1 MLHGFVT
8 DLAKRV
14 EGIPDEDGLL
24 QCIRPAQERL
34 RRALRITAPD
44 FRPFEKR
51 YAETKKLGR
60 AEFLLHEEGHEE
72 IGPSDVYE
80 SEARSDSS
88 ASMDRVGY
96 SSGPIYID
104 EVMGRAHQ

>member
-14 EGIPDEDGLL
+14 EGVPDEDGLL
-24 QCIRPAQERL
+24 QCIRPAQERF
-34 RRALRITAPD
+34 RRALRVSAPD

-72 IGPSDVYE
+72 MGPSDIGE
-80 SEARSDSS
+80 SDESDPPTPT
-88 ASMDRVGY
+88 DRPGNLR
-96 SSGPIYID
+96 GPIYID